1 MAPSGPSLCFV
12 ERRTRFC
19 PPPGV
24 SAGPEFFEQPQRQP
38 VFLNRISCSPLNWT
52 MDIALIIHELLVEGG
67 GERLCVCLAEA
78 LAKQGH
84 KVVLYTT
91 AYDELNCF
99 PEICKAFTVK
109 AAGRGRFSSLRKPLF
124 LRGYLDMLRLA
135 AAVEDRH
142 DIWNSH
148 HWPAQ
153 WSAVWLKRR
162 LGGSVVWN
170 CNDVPDFHQ
179 KVFHPQSLR
188 GAALAI
194 LYWLYYLYDRRQN
207 RKVDLTLLLSN
218 WAESEYRAIYPGS
231 THVVRCGM
239 DPAKFAPGGDRA
251 RVRNRFG
258 YSDDDFVLLWLG
270 IFMPHRRLED
280 GINAI
285 GQLASRGI
293 HVKLLLAG
301 SDRSYPAYVTSLKA
315 LTQKL
320 GVQDKVTFA
329 AKVPESE
336 IRDFYSAADTFL
348 FPNDQQTW
356 GLAVLEAMA
365 CGCPSLVSR
374 GSGVHEVL
382 TDQENAFLFS
392 PRKPDE
398 LAMKIEMLV
407 RQPELRHEIARKGME
422 LARDIYN
429 WDRFAEQ
436 VESACQEVIDRSD
449 SRVLLPTSA
458 EASTA
463 EPSTGG

>member
-1 MAPSGPSLCFV
+1 
-12 ERRTRFC
+12 
-19 PPPGV
+19 
-24 SAGPEFFEQPQRQP
+24 
-38 VFLNRISCSPLNWT
+38 

-67 GERLCVCLAEA
+67 GERLCVCLGEA
-78 LAKQGH
+78 LSKQGH
-84 KVVLYTT
+84 NVVLYTT

-99 PEICKAFTVK
+99 PEICKAFTVQ
-109 AAGRGRFSSLRKPLF
+109 AVGRGPFPSLRRPLF

-135 AAVEDRH
+135 GAVDERH
-142 DIWNSH
+142 EIWNPH

-153 WSAVWLKRR
+153 WGAVWLKRR
-162 LGGSVVWN
+162 LGGAVVWN

-188 GAALAI
+188 GAALAP

-218 WAESEYRAIYPGS
+218 WAESEYRTIYSGS

-239 DPAKFAPGGDRA
+239 DPAKFAPGGGCA
-251 RVRNRFG
+251 QVRRRFG
-258 YSDDDFVLLWLG
+258 YSNDDFVLLWLG

-280 GINAI
+280 GIIAI
-285 GQLASRGI
+285 GLLASRGI

-301 SDRSYPAYVTSLKA
+301 SDRAYPAYVASLKA
-315 LTQKL
+315 LARSL

-329 AKVPESE
+329 AKVAEEE
-336 IRDFYSAADTFL
+336 IRDFYSAADVFL

-365 CGCPSLVSR
+365 CGCPALVSR

-382 TDQENAFLFS
+382 TDQDNAILFS
-392 PRKPDE
+392 PRKPEE

-407 RQPELRHEIARKGME
+407 SQPDLRHEIARKGME
-422 LARDIYN
+422 LARDTYN

-436 VESACQEVIDRSD
+436 IETVCGEIADRND
-449 SRVLLPTSA
+449 PRVLLPTA
-458 EASTA
+458 A
-463 EPSTGG
+463 EPSTDR